1 MTTREDLDG
10 QDGAFERRPQP
21 SPPVAVSGH
30 TGPHAMIVLLIS
42 SLVLALGFSLDSS
55 PSPGGQERKMAESN
69 VKSERW
75 ETLDAVPEEEGDL
88 EEEFEEEN
96 DNTGYVG
103 SSLVNDRDDKDM
115 LGDLACLP
123 AELRVLIYRQYF
135 FGDGVSC
142 HVRRSTRDILC
153 DPRDDTE
160 DNLTTRPCMV
170 AHSLASNISGISLLQ
185 TNKQM

>member
-10 QDGAFERRPQP
+10 QDGLFERRPQP
-21 SPPVAVSGH
+21 FPPNAVSGH
-30 TGPHAMIVLLIS
+30 AGPHAMIVLLIS
-42 SLVLALGFSLDSS
+42 SLVLALGLSLDSS
-55 PSPGGQERKMAESN
+55 PSFGGQEKKMAEFNGTSGRQN
-69 VKSERW
+69 
-75 ETLDAVPEEEGDL
+75 LDAIPEEEEEL
-88 EEEFEEEN
+88 EEDIEEWC
-96 DNTGYVG
+96 NTAYVG
-103 SSLVNDRDDKDM
+103 SGPVDDRDDKDM

-135 FGDGVSC
+135 FGDGTSC

-153 DPRDDTE
+153 DARDDTE
-160 DNLTTRPCMV
+160 DNLTTRPCMI

>member
-1 MTTREDLDG
+1 
-10 QDGAFERRPQP
+10 
-21 SPPVAVSGH
+21 
-30 TGPHAMIVLLIS
+30 MIVLLIS

-55 PSPGGQERKMAESN
+55 PSAGGRERKMTKFQE
-69 VKSERW
+69 KSGR
-75 ETLDAVPEEEGDL
+75 ETLDAIPEEEEL
-88 EEEFEEEN
+88 EEEAEEECET
-96 DNTGYVG
+96 DYLG
-103 SSLVNDRDDKDM
+103 SGLVNDRDDKDM

-135 FGDGVSC
+135 FSDGASC

-153 DPRDDTE
+153 DPKADTE
-160 DNLTTRPCMV
+160 DNLTTRPCMI

>member
-10 QDGAFERRPQP
+10 QDGLFERRPQP
-21 SPPVAVSGH
+21 FPPNAVSGH
-30 TGPHAMIVLLIS
+30 AGPHAMIVLLIS

-55 PSPGGQERKMAESN
+55 LSSGGRERKMAEFN
-69 VKSERW
+69 GKSGR
-75 ETLDAVPEEEGDL
+75 ETLDAIPEEELGEEA
-88 EEEFEEEN
+88 EEEC
-96 DNTGYVG
+96 NTDYVG
-103 SSLVNDRDDKDM
+103 SSPVGDRDDKDM

-135 FGDGVSC
+135 FGDDTSC

-153 DPRDDTE
+153 DTKADTE

-170 AHSLASNISGISLLQ
+170 AHSLASNISAISLLQ